1 MTKIKKIH
9 NKTIKSKPM
18 KGDILTKMFEH
29 FGIKVI
35 DVNNSSPQRLIAG
48 KKSYKPKHRAS

>member
-1 MTKIKKIH
+1 
-9 NKTIKSKPM
+9 M